1 MLLDDLENANHRA
14 NLLEKEAEHLKE
26 QLNII
31 RNNKSDRDTSKT
43 NEEYEQRLEEADKRV
58 SSKEYEIQ
66 RLVKKVEKLMTE
78 MDTKEFKLAAKM
90 ETLESQNN
98 DFKQEVTVLQD
109 KVQKQQDYE
118 SIKRDLAILRSL
130 EGDTNVDQ
138 IGSSDGDSK
147 KPVEVLILERS
158 KSLQAENTSLRM
170 DKERLGKALDDVSA
184 EMSSKC
190 SEFEKQSIL
199 IKELETH
206 VEKLQ
211 QFTTTSH
218 RGEADG
224 GRSSTD
230 ILKELD
236 LMGRGG
242 SADQSSKTSSV
253 ILIDE
258 SDTLD
263 AQVSPVLGGNKDQEH
278 IQQASYMLPIV
289 QVRLSSGH

>member
-31 RNNKSDRDTSKT
+31 RNDKSDRDTSKT